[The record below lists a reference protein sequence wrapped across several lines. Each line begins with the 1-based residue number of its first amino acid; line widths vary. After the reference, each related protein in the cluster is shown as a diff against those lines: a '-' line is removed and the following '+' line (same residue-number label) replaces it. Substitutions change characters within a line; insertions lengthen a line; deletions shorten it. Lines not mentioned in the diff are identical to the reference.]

1 MLIDMHMSDDN
12 KPIGWWLKK
21 VDRLLEESFE
31 QVLAAD
37 GLNRRQWQILNAVH
51 QEAPIAAALAPF
63 LSGDPAEL
71 ASFTA
76 PLTARGW
83 LDGDRLTPTGAAAL
97 AELTEKVQAQRRR
110 VTNGIV
116 DAEYLQTVDVLRR
129 MAVNLGHRPTNGS
142 AA

>member
-12 KPIGWWLKK
+12 KPIGWWLKE

-31 QVLAAD
+31 RVLAAD
-37 GLNRRQWQILNAVH
+37 GLNRRQWQILNAV
-51 QEAPIAAALAPF
+51 QREVPVAVALKPF

-71 ASFTA
+71 ASLTA

-83 LDGDRLTPTGAAAL
+83 LEGDRLTSAGVAAL
-97 AELTEKVQAQRRR
+97 AELTEKVQAQRRQL
-110 VTNGIV
+110 TNGIV

-129 MAVNLGHRPTNGS
+129 MAVNLGHQPTNGS